1 MTPPT
6 ALCRRFRCG
15 RHYTNIRLM
24 RQLAA
29 SVAIALALTAMAP
42 RALADIVDIVWDA
55 DGRFERSMSVAPGKF
70 AELCGKLPA
79 GLKVG
84 WNFQASAPMDFNV
97 HYHVGK
103 EVVFPSK
110 LAAVATANDTLDTKI
125 DQDYCWMW
133 SNKTAAAASIKVK
146 LQR

>member
-1 MTPPT
+1 MIPRRTT
-6 ALCRRFRCG
+6 ARFK
-15 RHYTNIRLM
+15 RHR
-24 RQLAA
+24 AV
-29 SVAIALALTAMAP
+29 SIALALAP
-42 RALADIVDIVWDA
+42 ALAAIAPGTRAEIVDIAWDA
-55 DGRFERSMSVAPGKF
+55 DGRFERNVHVAPGKF
-70 AELCGKLPA
+70 AEICGKLPA

-84 WNFQASAPMDFNV
+84 WHFEASAALDFNV

-110 LAAVATANDTLDTKI
+110 LNAVATAKDTLATKI

-133 SNKTAAAASIKVK
+133 SNKTAAVASIMVK

>member
-1 MTPPT
+1 MKTPQFAPRF
-6 ALCRRFRCG
+6 ALR
-15 RHYTNIRLM
+15 
-24 RQLAA
+24 LAA
-29 SVAIALALTAMAP
+29 TMVLVVASVTTTAMA
-42 RALADIVDIVWDA
+42 DVVDIAWDA
-55 DGRFERSMSVAPGKF
+55 GGLFERKLSVAPGKF

-79 GLKVG
+79 GLKIG
-84 WNFQASAPMDFNV
+84 WNFEASAPLDFNV

-110 LAAVATANDTLDTKI
+110 LTGVITAKDTLATKI

-133 SNKTAAAASIKVK
+133 SNKSAASATIMVK

>member
-1 MTPPT
+1 MPRHTT
-6 ALCRRFRCG
+6 TRF
-15 RHYTNIRLM
+15 M
-24 RQLAA
+24 RQPAA
-29 SVAIALALTAMAP
+29 SVALVLALAAMAP
-42 RALADIVDIVWDA
+42 SALADIVDIAWDA
-55 DGRFERSMSVAPGKF
+55 DGRFERSMIVAPGKF

-84 WNFQASAPMDFNV
+84 WNFQANAPLDFNV

-110 LAAVATANDTLDTKI
+110 LTAVATAKDTLATKI

-133 SNKTAAAASIKVK
+133 SNKTTVSATITVK
-146 LQR
+146 LRR